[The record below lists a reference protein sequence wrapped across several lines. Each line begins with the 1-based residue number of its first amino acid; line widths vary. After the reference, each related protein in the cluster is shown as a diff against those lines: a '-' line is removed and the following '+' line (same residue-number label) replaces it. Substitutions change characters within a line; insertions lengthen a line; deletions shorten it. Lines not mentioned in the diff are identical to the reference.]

1 MQKTRGALF
10 GLIAAAAWLATSCTD
25 GSGVAPE
32 LSRVNAPA
40 QQTLLGDLTSL
51 LIAPL
56 QRTQPLAS
64 DVSWSF
70 YAGPGG
76 ATSSNSTTGLTVKI
90 PYGALNTSQLITV
103 TAPAGSA
110 VAYGFSPHLTFNKS
124 VVLTQDLRVTDAG
137 LLSLLLSG
145 AHFADDDLVINS
157 DGLALVD
164 EIVSALVNPLTR
176 TVSFGVGH
184 FSGWIVASGKSS
196 SEGE

>member
-1 MQKTRGALF
+1 MRKTRGALF
-10 GLIAAAAWLATSCTD
+10 GLVAAAAWLATSCTD

-32 LSRVNAPA
+32 LSRVHTPPQN
-40 QQTLLGDLTSL
+40 TLLGSLTKH
-51 LIAPL
+51 LIPPF
-56 QRTQPLAS
+56 QRKQPLPN

-76 ATSSNSTTGLTVKI
+76 ATSSNSATGLTVRI
-90 PYGALNTSQLITV
+90 PYGALSTSQLITV

-110 VAYGFSPHLTFNKS
+110 VAYSFSPHLTFNKS
-124 VVLTQDLRVTDAG
+124 VVLTQDLRVTNAG

-145 AHFADDDLVINS
+145 AHFAEDDLVINS

-196 SEGE
+196 DGDR